1 MTLTSATL
9 TVDALPFADC
19 GLPDLLQ
26 QARVAY
32 DAGDVRQSSLSKR
45 AAG

>member
-1 MTLTSATL
+1 MTPTSDTL
-9 TVDALPFADC
+9 HLDAFPFADC
-19 GLPDLLQ
+19 DLPDLLQ
-26 QARVAY
+26 QARGAY

>member
-1 MTLTSATL
+1 MTLTSANL
-9 TVDALPFADC
+9 GVDAPSFADC
-19 GLPDLLQ
+19 DLPDLLQ

-45 AAG
+45 AV